1 MGAVAQVL
9 VAPSPPMRILVT
21 GGSGLVGT
29 ALVPLFTAVGHDVVV
44 LDVRAPSARA
54 RFARCD
60 LADEDPT
67 AIIARER
74 PDVVVHLAARVDPPN
89 ARERAVMRRLH
100 VDGTRAL
107 VRAAR
112 AAGTGAFVLASS
124 ATVYGAWP
132 DNPVPL
138 TEEHA
143 LRPHPGLAY
152 AVDKA
157 DAERVVVDDAGA
169 MRVAIAR
176 PAIIYGRRAKS
187 YLTELLRRA
196 PGVFAA
202 LDGLRPPMQ
211 FVHVDDAARAFAA
224 LALRDVAGAFNMGA
238 DAIPFDEVARI
249 ARVRVV
255 DVPKRFVAPIVDRLA
270 PFMPPTLR
278 APSPVLDHLMH
289 PFVVDAGKLT
299 RTVGWTPARTSAEA
313 LAEMLS
319 R

>member
-1 MGAVAQVL
+1 
-9 VAPSPPMRILVT
+9 MRILVT

-29 ALVPLFTAVGHDVVV
+29 ALVPLLTAAGHDVQVM
-44 LDVRAPSARA
+44 DVRAPSARA
-54 RFARCD
+54 RFACCD
-60 LADEDPT
+60 LSQDDPT
-67 AIIARER
+67 PLVAKER

-89 ARERAVMRRLH
+89 ARERAAMRRLH

-112 AAGTGAFVLASS
+112 DAGTKAFVLASS

-132 DNPVPL
+132 DNPPAL
-138 TEEHA
+138 DESRP

-157 DAERVVVDDAGA
+157 DAERVVVDEGQG

-176 PAIIYGRRAKS
+176 PAIIYGARARS

-196 PGVFAA
+196 PGFFPA
-202 LDGLRPPMQ
+202 LDGRRPAMQ

-224 LALRDVAGAFNMGA
+224 LATTDLTGPYNVGA
-238 DAIPFDEVARI
+238 DAISFDEVARI
-249 ARVRVV
+249 AGVRVV
-255 DVPKRFVAPIVDRLA
+255 DVPKRFVAPVVDALA
-270 PFMPPTLR
+270 PYMPPTLR

-289 PFVVDAGKLT
+289 PFVVDATKLSRTGWRAT
-299 RTVGWTPARTSAEA
+299 RSSADA
-313 LAEMLS
+313 LREMLAVG
-319 R
+319 RRA